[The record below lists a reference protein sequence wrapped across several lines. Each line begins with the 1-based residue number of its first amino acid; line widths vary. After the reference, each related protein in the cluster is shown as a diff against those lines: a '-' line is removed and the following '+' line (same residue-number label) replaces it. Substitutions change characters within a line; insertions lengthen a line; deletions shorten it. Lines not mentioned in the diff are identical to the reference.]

1 MARRG
6 SCDCYRDAGIPRRW
20 EEALEFDWV
29 GAAREALTSIM
40 PETEMGNSARYLS
53 RARSALFL
61 SRALEAIKK
70 GELVSPMKQINSLL
84 SGIKE
89 PLVEDLEDAKE
100 RAIRNV
106 TKRDFLNKNVQRVK
120 AAYALAEAQK
130 SMVTTE

>member
-1 MARRG
+1 MTRRG

-29 GAAREALTSIM
+29 GTVRESLTSIM
-40 PETEMGNSARYLS
+40 PEIGMGTSARYLA
-53 RARSALFL
+53 RARFALFL

-70 GELVSPMKQINSLL
+70 GGLGSQKKQIDSLL
-84 SGIKE
+84 SGKEE
-89 PLVEDLEDAKE
+89 PLGEDLEDAKE

-130 SMVTTE
+130 SIVTTE

>member
-1 MARRG
+1 MTRRG

-40 PETEMGNSARYLS
+40 PEIEMGTSARYLA

-70 GELVSPMKQINSLL
+70 GGLGSHKKQINSLL
-84 SGIKE
+84 SGKEE
-89 PLVEDLEDAKE
+89 PLGEDLEDAKD
-100 RAIRNV
+100 RAIREII
-106 TKRDFLNKNVQRVK
+106 KRDFLNENVQRVK
-120 AAYALAEAQK
+120 VAYALAEAQK